1 MKSRGAVLTECG
13 APLELMELEIPKLQE
28 GQVLVQ
34 MKYSGICRTQLN
46 EIKGLKG
53 PDRFLPHTLGH
64 EGSGVVVDTG
74 LGVTKVKIDDP
85 VILTWIKG
93 DGIDAKGTVYQ
104 CGDLKVNSGPIS
116 TFLEYAVIAE
126 NRLIPIPTDIPL
138 REASLFGCA
147 IPTGAGIIYNE
158 LTLTPDST
166 IALFGLGGIGLSALV
181 AATAKKAKKI
191 IAIDLEPSKLTLAKE
206 LGATHTLLYNPDE
219 LLSSL
224 DSITDGKG
232 VDFAVEAVGKKEVME
247 LAFKAVGALVPID
260 KDKYY
265 AYLRKIMKSKKNA
278 NSEKLIFLESYGLLA
293 REYDF
298 EQINNLEKY
307 MIEKHGL
314 FWKEIFDYYEKIVE
328 EMHLVMYP
336 KPKISDTNN
345 FRKQNSM
352 KAKSKLKKG
361 ADSEEIE

>member
-13 APLELMELEIPKLQE
+13 APLELMELEIPNLQE

-53 PDRFLPHTLGH
+53 PDKFLPHTLGH
-64 EGSGVVVDTG
+64 EGSGIVVDTG
-74 LGVTKVKIDDP
+74 PGVTKVKIDDP

-247 LAFKAVGALVPID
+247 LAFKAVKDQTGLCVLAGNVPKDTKIECDPFDFIKGKKLIGTWGGNVKPDQDIPFFLRSFYPGNKQLNRLISHESPLSEINALV
-260 KDKYY
+260 
-265 AYLRKIMKSKKNA
+265 S
-278 NSEKLIFLESYGLLA
+278 LLDSGQAA
-293 REYDF
+293 RT
-298 EQINNLEKY
+298 
-307 MIEKHGL
+307 
-314 FWKEIFDYYEKIVE
+314 
-328 EMHLVMYP
+328 LV
-336 KPKISDTNN
+336 TFN
-345 FRKQNSM
+345 
-352 KAKSKLKKG
+352 
-361 ADSEEIE
+361 

>member
-1 MKSRGAVLTECG
+1 MKSHAAILIECG

-64 EGSGVVVDTG
+64 EGSGIVVDTG
-74 LGVTKVKIDDP
+74 PGVTKVKIDDS

-93 DGIDAKGTVYQ
+93 EGIDAKGAIYQ
-104 CGDLKVNSGPIS
+104 CGNLKVNSGPIS

-126 NRLIPIPTDIPL
+126 NRLIPIPSDVPL
-138 REASLFGCA
+138 KEASLFGCA

-158 LTLTPDST
+158 LTLTLDST

-191 IAIDLEPSKLTLAKE
+191 IAIDLEPAKLTLAKE
-206 LGATHTLLYNPDE
+206 FGATHTLLYNPDD

-232 VDFAVEAVGKKEVME
+232 IDFAVEAVGKKEVME
-247 LAFKAVGALVPID
+247 LAFKAVKDQTGLCVLAGNVPKDTKIECDPFDFIKGKKLIGTWGGKVKPDQDIPFFLRSFYPGNNQLNRLISHESPLSEINALV
-260 KDKYY
+260 
-265 AYLRKIMKSKKNA
+265 S
-278 NSEKLIFLESYGLLA
+278 LLDSGQAA
-293 REYDF
+293 RT
-298 EQINNLEKY
+298 
-307 MIEKHGL
+307 
-314 FWKEIFDYYEKIVE
+314 
-328 EMHLVMYP
+328 LV
-336 KPKISDTNN
+336 TFN
-345 FRKQNSM
+345 
-352 KAKSKLKKG
+352 
-361 ADSEEIE
+361 